1 MASRPKLSP
10 TTPVEIPV
18 ELLIED
24 ATQPRQKFDDEQQQG
39 LNESVKA
46 EGIHVPLEVLP
57 VMEGK
62 QQKWKIVKGARR
74 YRAAKNALMQTVP
87 CVLATVKTLR
97 AIHRTQLLENT
108 NRADLDPADF
118 GVALYTEYFIDQI
131 LALAA
136 EQSSDGE
143 SIIEGV
149 FERCQ
154 KPVERMVALRDEMCR
169 LAGVAMVQDYLGSGR
184 VRVPM
189 KAVLERVGLSR
200 LSEQQTKKMLT
211 PVRQIEPDVL
221 ELLIGSGASVR
232 ALTELGKLPGN
243 EQRQVVEDA
252 HRAAAI
258 DDGNVGKALRDVLDA
273 QPDMPATSGA
283 GAQIGGFGS
292 LGDLD
297 GVDNGDEN
305 GDLAINPIAGA
316 GSGGKGGNFEPD
328 PSLAFLTGPSGNAQK
343 LVTDRPAPAR
353 GKTPPAG
360 HGTMDV
366 DDFLQFTGAL
376 EAIITVLDRSGAT
389 ALSET
394 QKSEAS
400 ALWGEI
406 AERCAALGLTELV

>member
-10 TTPVEIPV
+10 TMAVEIPI

-87 CVLATVKTLR
+87 CVLATVKTRR

-143 SIIEGV
+143 SIIEGL
-149 FERCQ
+149 FEGCQ

-169 LAGVAMVQDYLGSGR
+169 LAGVAMLQDYLGSGR

-232 ALTELGKLPGN
+232 ALTELGKLPGD

-273 QPDMPATSGA
+273 QPDIPATSGTA
-283 GAQIGGFGS
+283 PQIGGFGS
-292 LGDLD
+292 LGDL
-297 GVDNGDEN
+297 NGANSGGEED
-305 GDLAINPIAGA
+305 DLAIRPIAGGA
-316 GSGGKGGNFEPD
+316 GDGKGGNFEPD

-343 LVTDRPAPAR
+343 LVTDRPPPGR
-353 GKTPPAG
+353 GKTPPAD
-360 HGTMDV
+360 HGTMGE
-366 DDFLQFTGAL
+366 DDFIQLTGAL
-376 EAIITVLDRSGAT
+376 EAIINVLDRSGAV
-389 ALSET
+389 ALSEE
-394 QKSEAS
+394 QIREAG

-406 AERCAALGLTELV
+406 AERCTALGLGELV

>member
-1 MASRPKLSP
+1 MAPRSKLSP
-10 TTPVEIPV
+10 STPVEIPID
-18 ELLIED
+18 LFIED
-24 ATQPRQKFDDEQQQG
+24 LTQPRQKFDDEKQAA
-39 LNESVKA
+39 LNESVAK

-57 VMEGK
+57 VMDGK

-74 YRAAKNALMQTVP
+74 YRAAKNALMETVP
-87 CVLATVKTLR
+87 CVLATAKTLR

-118 GVALYTEYFIDQI
+118 GVALYTEYFSDQI
-131 LALAA
+131 LVLAM
-136 EQSSDGE
+136 EQGGDGGP
-143 SIIEGV
+143 IIEGV

-169 LAGVAMVQDYLGSGR
+169 LAGAATLQDYLGSGR

-189 KAVLERVGLSR
+189 KAVLERVGMSR
-200 LSEQQTKKMLT
+200 LSEQQTKKILT
-211 PVRQIEPDVL
+211 PVKQIEPDVL
-221 ELLIGSGASVR
+221 ESLIGSGASVR
-232 ALTELGKLPGN
+232 ALTDLGKLPGD

-273 QPDMPATSGA
+273 QPELPAASGT

-292 LGDLD
+292 LNDLD
-297 GVDNGDEN
+297 GADEDD
-305 GDLAINPIAGA
+305 DLAITPIAGM
-316 GSGGKGGNFEPD
+316 GSGKGDNFEPD
-328 PSLAFLTGPSGNAQK
+328 PSLAFLTGSSGNAQK
-343 LVTDRPAPAR
+343 LVTDRPAPER
-353 GKTPPAG
+353 GKTPPEG
-360 HGTMDV
+360 HGTMGA

-376 EAIITVLDRSGAT
+376 EAVITVLDRSGAV

-394 QKSEAS
+394 QIREAG

-406 AERCAALGLTELV
+406 AERCAAFGLTELV

>member
-1 MASRPKLSP
+1 MAPRPKLSP
-10 TTPVEIPV
+10 TTPVEIPI
-18 ELLIED
+18 ELFIED
-24 ATQPRQKFDDEQQQG
+24 LTQPRQKFDDEKQAA

-57 VMEGK
+57 VMDGK

-74 YRAAKNALMQTVP
+74 YRAAKNALMETVP
-87 CVLATVKTLR
+87 CVLATAKTLR

-118 GVALYTEYFIDQI
+118 GVALYTEYFSDQI
-131 LALAA
+131 LVLGM
-136 EQSSDGE
+136 EQGGDGGP
-143 SIIEGV
+143 IIEGV
-149 FERCQ
+149 FEHCQ

-169 LAGVAMVQDYLGSGR
+169 LAGVAMLQDYLGSGR

-189 KAVLERVGLSR
+189 KAVLERVGMSR
-200 LSEQQTKKMLT
+200 LSEQQIKKILT
-211 PVRQIEPDVL
+211 PVKQIEPDVL
-221 ELLIGSGASVR
+221 ESLIGSGASLR
-232 ALTELGKLPGN
+232 ALTDLGKLTGD

-252 HRAAAI
+252 HRSAAI

-273 QPDMPATSGA
+273 QPELPAASGT

-292 LGDLD
+292 LNDLD
-297 GVDNGDEN
+297 GADEDD
-305 GDLAINPIAGA
+305 DLAITPIAGA
-316 GSGGKGGNFEPD
+316 GSAKGDNFEPD

-343 LVTDRPAPAR
+343 LVTDRPAPER
-353 GKTPPAG
+353 GKTPPEG
-360 HGTMDV
+360 HGTMGA
-366 DDFLQFTGAL
+366 DDFIQFTGAL
-376 EAIITVLDRSGAT
+376 EAVITVLDRSGAV

-394 QKSEAS
+394 QIREAG